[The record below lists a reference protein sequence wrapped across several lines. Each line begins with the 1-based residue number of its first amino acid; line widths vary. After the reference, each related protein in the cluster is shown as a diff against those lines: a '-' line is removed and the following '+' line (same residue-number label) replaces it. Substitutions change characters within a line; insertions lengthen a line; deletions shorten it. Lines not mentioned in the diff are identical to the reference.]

1 MNRLDD
7 IRRMAASYKEQTGR
21 KPGVIR
27 VGKTVACELAMD
39 LSMSPLPGGWHTPDE
54 MFDRLSSGEVKLF
67 GLQVEVCD
75 SSFPTAAQIDAIEGY
90 RQVGP
95 C

>member
-1 MNRLDD
+1 MNRLDG
-7 IRRMAASYKEQTGR
+7 IRRMAASHKDKTGR

-27 VGKTVACELAMD
+27 VGKTVACELAME
-39 LSMSPLPGGWHTPDE
+39 LSISPMTDGWHTSQE
-54 MFDRLSSGEVKLF
+54 MFDRLSSGKAKLF

-75 SSFPTAAQIDAIEGY
+75 SVFPTAAQIDAIDGY